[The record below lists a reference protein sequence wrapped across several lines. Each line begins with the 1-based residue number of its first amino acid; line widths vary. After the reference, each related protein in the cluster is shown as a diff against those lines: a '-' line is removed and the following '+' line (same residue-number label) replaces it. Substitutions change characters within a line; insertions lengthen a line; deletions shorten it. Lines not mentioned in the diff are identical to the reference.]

1 MECLELYKKRGQALA
16 VRLPSY
22 KPLNILIRMA
32 FASLIAVA
40 ALHMIIFVVDPTP
53 TSDKPVWFYYIII
66 ISAYILALE
75 LQIVLDNILERYLP
89 IPNRIKLRVAIQ
101 VTVGL
106 LMLFTLSRIVLI
118 LLEPDI
124 IDAITRL
131 AIFIGLIVGLVFIQ
145 MVATSLAVARFT
157 QKWLDSQEELTEMKR
172 EKLRMDY
179 DSLQDQLN
187 PHFLF
192 NNLSVLKSLIIYDQ
206 QGAVNFTEN
215 FTDVYRYVLQS
226 KDKRLVRLSDE
237 MEFIESYIGLHQERL
252 GDGLEIKLSS
262 FKESMHKEIAP
273 LTLQLLVENAIK
285 HNITC
290 TETPLRIEIDA
301 DEHYLT
307 LSNNLNFRTSSYST
321 KTGLKNLVKRYEIL
335 TDREL
340 IVQHDEERF
349 EVKVPLL

>member
-1 MECLELYKKRGQALA
+1 MKCVDLNTKRKRALA

-22 KPLNILIRMA
+22 EPFNILIRMG
-32 FASLIAVA
+32 FASIIAIWT
-40 ALHMIIFVVDPTP
+40 LHIIIFVVGSTT
-53 TSDKPVWFYYIII
+53 TSEKSVWFYYLII

-89 IPNRIKLRVAIQ
+89 IPNKIKLRIFLQ
-101 VTVGL
+101 LTVGL
-106 LMLFTLSRIVLI
+106 LMLFILSRGMLSFID
-118 LLEPDI
+118 PDI
-124 IDAITRL
+124 IDDQTRV
-131 AIFIGLIVGLVFIQ
+131 AIFIGFIVGLLFIQ
-145 MVATSLAVARFT
+145 MIATSLTVARFT
-157 QKWLDSQEELTEMKR
+157 QKWLDSQEELADMKR

-179 DSLQDQLN
+179 NSLQDQLN

-206 QGAVNFTEN
+206 KGAINFTEN

-226 KDKRLVRLSDE
+226 KDKRLVRLSE
-237 MEFIESYIGLHQERL
+237 EIEFIESYIALHQERL

-262 FKESMHKEIAP
+262 LKESMQKEIAP

-290 TETPLRIEIDA
+290 KETPLQIEIDA

-307 LSNNLNFRTSSYST
+307 LSNNLNFRDSSCST

-340 IVQHDEERF
+340 LVQHNEERF